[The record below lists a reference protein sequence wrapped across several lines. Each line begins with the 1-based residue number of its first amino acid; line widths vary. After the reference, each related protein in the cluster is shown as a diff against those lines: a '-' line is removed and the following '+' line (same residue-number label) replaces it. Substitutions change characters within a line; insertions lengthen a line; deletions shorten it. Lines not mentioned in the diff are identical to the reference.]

1 MDGSTQSTLGRLLWA
16 LLVIW
21 LPTLFVL
28 GLLYASGAN
37 VISGGD
43 KMAERVGSQM
53 VEPLGGLQAVL
64 FVPMSAVME
73 LGALWWG
80 GHIWLQER
88 RKRQQHR
95 RRRRKPM
102 DKFLQRLAFLV
113 VAVSMVANLPLF
125 LWMLWRFHQI
135 SIKF

>member
-1 MDGSTQSTLGRLLWA
+1 MAGSVQSTLGRLLRA
-16 LLVIW
+16 LIVIW

-28 GLLYASGAN
+28 GLLLASGVKLNADA
-37 VISGGD
+37 D
-43 KMAERVGSQM
+43 KMSERVGSALT
-53 VEPLGGLQAVL
+53 EPLGGLHAVL

-80 GHIWLQER
+80 AHIWLEER

-95 RRRRKPM
+95 RRRRKTM
-102 DKFLQRLAFLV
+102 EKILQRIAFVV
-113 VAVSMVANLPLF
+113 VAVSLVANLPPFFWL
-125 LWMLWRFHQI
+125 LLKFHQS